1 VQQGEVVS
9 ITGSMPGRSTLT
21 ATSRPSGST
30 AKCTCAIDALA
41 TGSRSKEAKTRST
54 GLP

>member
-1 VQQGEVVS
+1 MSCS
-9 ITGSMPGRSTLT
+9 ITGWMPGRRIFT

-30 AKCTCAIDALA
+30 AKCTCATEAEA
-41 TGSRSKEAKTRST
+41 TGSRTKEAKTWST